1 MLITEKLYVFPDL
14 DFLVAIFNRY
24 DYVFQLIMV
33 ESEKPKAKTEKHL
46 PWIEKYRPVEFNQI
60 VGKSDF
66 LFSI

>member
-1 MLITEKLYVFPDL
+1 
-14 DFLVAIFNRY
+14 
-24 DYVFQLIMV
+24 MV

>member
-1 MLITEKLYVFPDL
+1 
-14 DFLVAIFNRY
+14 
-24 DYVFQLIMV
+24 MV

-66 LFSI
+66 LFSIRTEAYTGVGKGAQPRPPPSYDQ